1 MTSARAH
8 AQNRCADLPAWTTDL
23 TDILPF
29 HGTDHPDL
37 FTIERAAMD
46 RDERVVE
53 RFVEL
58 LPGVS
63 VAEIGAENVGRH
75 DRGATLRPEERRSQP
90 TGRQPVG
97 SAAMTRSMCSNRTD
111 APR

>member
-1 MTSARAH
+1 LVT
-8 AQNRCADLPAWTTDL
+8 
-23 TDILPF
+23 LPF

-37 FTIERAAMD
+37 LAIEAAAMD
-46 RDERVVE
+46 RDECVVE

-58 LPGVS
+58 LPGGS
-63 VAEIGAENVGRH
+63 VADIDAGKVGHR
-75 DRGATLRPEERRSQP
+75 DCGATLRPEERRSQP

-97 SAAMTRSMCSNRTD
+97 SAAMTRSMCSNWTD

>member
-1 MTSARAH
+1 
-8 AQNRCADLPAWTTDL
+8 
-23 TDILPF
+23 
-29 HGTDHPDL
+29 
-37 FTIERAAMD
+37 
-46 RDERVVE
+46 
-53 RFVEL
+53 
-58 LPGVS
+58 
-63 VAEIGAENVGRH
+63 VAEIGAENVGLH